1 MTEIEAFVANFVRAQ
16 LAQVVQN
23 GATMSLSPVTT
34 ISTVMQAA
42 AGTLA
47 QVAPAEAT
55 ALLRAYA
62 DCIEA
67 GPGESPAKTAAVARF
82 TEAAAAFVAVA
93 AASRDFPAPQGR
105 A

>member
-1 MTEIEAFVANFVRAQ
+1 MTEVEAFVANFVRAQ

-23 GATMSLSPVTT
+23 GATMGLSPLTT

-42 AGTLA
+42 AATLA

-67 GPGESPAKTAAVARF
+67 GPGESPASAAASARF
-82 TEAAAAFVAVA
+82 HSAAQAFLDVAAAA
-93 AASRDFPAPQGR
+93 RDFPAPQGR